1 MHHDCVKKVAPV
13 NGENEIVQRGTL
25 IRFTA
30 VVQ

>member
-1 MHHDCVKKVAPV
+1 MHHVCVKKVAPV
-13 NGENEIVQRGTL
+13 NRDKEIVQRGTL